1 MEKNKTKKLTQAIAT
16 GIYTGYCPIAP
27 GTVATLCAG
36 IPLFLIMYRL
46 PVSLYGLMCVVLFG
60 IGCKVSD
67 TMEKVSGKNDP
78 SEVVIDEV
86 VGYLISTAGLTPGI
100 CGITVSFFA
109 FRGFDIVKPWPI
121 GNVEEQLEGGLG
133 IMADDVIAGLYANIL
148 TRLALDLFLH
158 WH

>member
-1 MEKNKTKKLTQAIAT
+1 MDKNKTKKLAQAIAT
-16 GIYTGYCPIAP
+16 GMYTGYCPIAP
-27 GTVATLCAG
+27 GTVATLCVG

-46 PVSLYGLMCVVLFG
+46 PVSLYGLMCVALFG
-60 IGCKVSD
+60 IGCKVSG
-67 TMEKVSGKNDP
+67 TMEEVSGKNDP

-86 VGYLISTAGLTPGI
+86 VGYLVSVAGLTPGI
-100 CGITVSFFA
+100 CCVAVSFFA